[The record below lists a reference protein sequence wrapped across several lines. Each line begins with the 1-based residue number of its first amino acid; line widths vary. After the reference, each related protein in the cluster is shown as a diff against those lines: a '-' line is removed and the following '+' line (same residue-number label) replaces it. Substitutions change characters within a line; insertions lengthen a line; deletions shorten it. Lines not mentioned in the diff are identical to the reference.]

1 MESQYAGLFGS
12 RDDNGEPIERDD
24 NRTERE
30 RFSDFWGWT
39 HIVKKVAQT
48 NRIKEDEKHDWS
60 VIRLLNELAYLKDKN
75 KLEQQEQREL
85 ELARRNR

>member
-1 MESQYAGLFGS
+1 
-12 RDDNGEPIERDD
+12 
-24 NRTERE
+24 
-30 RFSDFWGWT
+30 
-39 HIVKKVAQT
+39 VALS
-48 NRIKEDEKHDWS
+48 NRIKEDEIHDWS